1 MASDCGVRLEQ
12 VQTVLEEQPLREF
25 SAGVFAVTLRCQLKN
40 SQRGIQLSEIDLQLQ
55 VSKNVKVANIE
66 NAASLITVVFEE
78 FQFSLDD
85 FLTLHNLV
93 GCFPD

>member
-1 MASDCGVRLEQ
+1 MAQSLARESRLQQNDSPTIPNLLRAYILVTYKGVGERQ
-12 VQTVLEEQPLREF
+12 LR
-25 SAGVFAVTLRCQLKN
+25 
-40 SQRGIQLSEIDLQLQ
+40 

-66 NAASLITVVFEE
+66 NAATLMTVVFEE

-93 GCFPD
+93 SSFPN